1 MRSHSVNSRKITSLW
16 TCDWLKVTKHF
27 TKSKHLNIYKMYLIS
42 AERYNGGVPILIINN
57 KKKLAKFGFGVKNM
71 SDRVLKEILR
81 HLWNKKP
88 YERANQK
95 IGNDWKIH
103 SLII

>member
-1 MRSHSVNSRKITSLW
+1 M
-16 TCDWLKVTKHF
+16 WLAKNYQTFYEIKTF
-27 TKSKHLNIYKMYLIS
+27 KHLYKMYLIS

-88 YERANQK
+88 YERAN
-95 IGNDWKIH
+95 
-103 SLII
+103 

>member
-1 MRSHSVNSRKITSLW
+1 
-16 TCDWLKVTKHF
+16 
-27 TKSKHLNIYKMYLIS
+27 MYLIS

-57 KKKLAKFGFGVKNM
+57 KKKLANFGFGVKNM

-88 YERANQK
+88 YERAN
-95 IGNDWKIH
+95 
-103 SLII
+103 